1 MTPGLPAGGATL
13 LAALSAAAAVLVLT
27 AADPGSRRLA
37 LLSVGRRPM
46 AVGSVLPR
54 AGTTVGEPG
63 VRGRGLA
70 AAAAATGVLMLV
82 QGPTGLVL
90 AALAGPITYRVL
102 QRLEPR
108 AVVAEREQ
116 IARDLPVAAHLLA
129 GALTAGASPV
139 AAIELVAAALGG
151 PVSPLLRRVAALT
164 RLGGDLG
171 ATWRSV
177 PSGSGLAPL
186 ARTVARALET
196 GAPLADAL
204 DRLAIDLRSQQRFE
218 VDRRARSVGVRAAA
232 PLGLCFLPAFLLI
245 GVVPVVI
252 GVATTIFSTIR

>member
-13 LAALSAAAAVLVLT
+13 FTALAVAAAIVVLTAPDHGPRRLSRLTSGRRLAVQHISVTAAADAGVHGRWLAAGAAAAGTLVLVKG
-27 AADPGSRRLA
+27 PIGVVLA
-37 LLSVGRRPM
+37 LL
-46 AVGSVLPR
+46 
-54 AGTTVGEPG
+54 AG
-63 VRGRGLA
+63 L
-70 AAAAATGVLMLV
+70 
-82 QGPTGLVL
+82 
-90 AALAGPITYRVL
+90 ITYRVL

-108 AVVAEREQ
+108 AVVAQREQ

-129 GALTAGASPV
+129 GALSAGASPV
-139 AAIELVAAALGG
+139 SAIELVAAAIGG
-151 PVSPLLRRVAALT
+151 PLALQLRRVAALT

-171 ATWRSV
+171 ATWRSI
-177 PSGSGLAPL
+177 PTGSGLAPL

-204 DRLAIDLRSQQRFE
+204 DRLAADLRSQQRFE
-218 VDRRARSVGVRAAA
+218 VDRRARAVGVHAAA

-252 GVATTIFSTIR
+252 GVATTILTTIR